1 MSFISYYLM
10 LNICHVLCF
19 RSTVSEVVL
28 WLLYY
33 IISQLLEKNSK
44 KATHFFQLAYV
55 GFGVKFLDGQVPWTS
70 TYLNSVLSVYIILY
84 MLMVKT
90 FFSAF

>member
-10 LNICHVLCF
+10 LNICHILCF

-33 IISQLLEKNSK
+33 IISQLLEKIAK
-44 KATHFFQLAYV
+44 KQRIFF
-55 GFGVKFLDGQVPWTS
+55 
-70 TYLNSVLSVYIILY
+70 N
-84 MLMVKT
+84 
-90 FFSAF
+90 